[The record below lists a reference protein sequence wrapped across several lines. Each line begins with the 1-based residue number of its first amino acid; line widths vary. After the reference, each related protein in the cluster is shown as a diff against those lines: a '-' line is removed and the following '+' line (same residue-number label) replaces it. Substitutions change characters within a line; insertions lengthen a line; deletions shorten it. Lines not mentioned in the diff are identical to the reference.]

1 MGNMDINESWSK
13 YLSDLSKSY
22 LAINEETVIEVV
34 QSIRRIAGTSN
45 SIWIIGNGGSAAT
58 SSHFSVD
65 LSKGASLRLRK
76 SLRAIP
82 LMDLVPIQSAWS
94 NDFSFTL
101 ALEKTLQNFARAG
114 DLLFVISGSGNSE
127 NLVNAIKAAKEL
139 DVKCLGLTGFSGG
152 KISALLDLEIN
163 VPSNDMQIIEDSH
176 HILCH
181 FISREI

>member
-1 MGNMDINESWSK
+1 MKINKSWSK
-13 YLSDLSKSY
+13 YLNDLSESY
-22 LAINEETVIEVV
+22 LAIKEEKLIEAVLN
-34 QSIRRIAGTSN
+34 IRRIAGTNN

-65 LSKGASLRLRK
+65 LSKGTSLRLGK
-76 SLRAIP
+76 TLKAIP

-94 NDFSFTL
+94 NDFSYAQ
-101 ALEKTLQNFARAG
+101 ALEKTLRNFAQAG

-127 NLVNAIKAAKEL
+127 NLVNAIKAAKEI
-139 DVKCLGLTGFSGG
+139 DMKCLGLTGFSGG

-163 VPSNDMQIIEDSH
+163 VPSNDMQIIEDAH
-176 HILCH
+176 HTVCH